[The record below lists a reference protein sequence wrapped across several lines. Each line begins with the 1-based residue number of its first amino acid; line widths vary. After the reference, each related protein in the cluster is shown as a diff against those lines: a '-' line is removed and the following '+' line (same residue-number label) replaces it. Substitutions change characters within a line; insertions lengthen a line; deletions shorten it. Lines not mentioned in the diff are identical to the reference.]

1 MSSKDTCIFCL
12 EGSQPNYTLLY
23 NVKCRCNFAFH
34 KQCYDAYT
42 RKTMCPM
49 CRAEV
54 GDFYTLD
61 LEELPSTYQNY
72 RPLPTQLR
80 QQIQRSQQQPQEE
93 PESRFYI
100 RSNRIINI
108 LFFIL
113 IIVIFLT
120 ILIESLKSAA
130 NT

>member
-12 EGSQPNYTLLY
+12 EGSQPNQLLLY

-34 KQCYDAYT
+34 KQCYDTYT

-61 LEELPSTYQNY
+61 LEELPSSYQNY
-72 RPLPTQLR
+72 RPPQAQQLPQR
-80 QQIQRSQQQPQEE
+80 QAQVE

-100 RSNRIINI
+100 RSNKVINV
-108 LFFIL
+108 LFFIV
-113 IIVIFLT
+113 IIVIFLI
-120 ILIESLKSAA
+120 ILIESLKNSA